1 MQADLNSRISGL
13 IASAGRTGVVLSVT
27 PCSVGGNNRTYRVAT
42 SEGDFAAKQYFRHE
56 GDDRDR
62 LNSEYLFLSHASKV
76 VSGRAP
82 APVAM
87 DRESGLALYEFIEGS
102 AFASDEVTWDHVRQA
117 AEFLVA
123 LNSPESR
130 SKALNLPIASEA
142 CFSIREH
149 LDLID
154 ARLTGLANTGIASEE
169 DRSARTLVNNIAIR
183 WSDLKADVVSKSI
196 AGGLDPAA
204 SLGADQRCISPSD
217 FGFHNALRQPDGRIR
232 FLDFEYAGWDDPGKL
247 TGDFFSQLAVPVP
260 GEYFD
265 DFVNLVTKP
274 FVGSEELVLRAS
286 LLRRPYRI
294 KWCCIALNVFLPVN
308 LARRKFANPGLDE
321 ALLKRQQLVK
331 AHSLFNALES

>member
-1 MQADLNSRISGL
+1 MRDDLNARISSL
-13 IASAGRTGVVLSVT
+13 IAGIGRTGVVLSVT
-27 PCSVGGNNRTYRVAT
+27 PCSVGGNNRTYRVST
-42 SEGDFAAKQYFRHE
+42 SEGVFAAKQYFRHE

-87 DRESGLALYEFIEGS
+87 DRESGLALYEFVEGS
-102 AFASDEVTWDHVRQA
+102 AFARDEVTWDHVRQA

-123 LNSPESR
+123 LNSTESR
-130 SKALNLPIASEA
+130 ATAPHLPNASEA

-149 LDLID
+149 LDLIEK
-154 ARLTGLANTGIASEE
+154 RLAGLANTAIASDE
-169 DRSARTLVNNIAIR
+169 DRSARNLVDNIVIRWRELNEEAIR
-183 WSDLKADVVSKSI
+183 NSV
-196 AGGLDPAA
+196 AGGLDPMACLA
-204 SLGADQRCISPSD
+204 TEQRCISPSD

-265 DFVNLVTKP
+265 DFVDLVMEP
-274 FVGSEELVLRAS
+274 LSGSEELGLRAR

-331 AHSLFNALES
+331 ATSLFNALES